1 MKRRLPLVALVALA
15 LAVPSFA
22 LAAVAAKS
30 AAHVAVAPASIALTI
45 KSDTQHGNRDA
56 KGVWHDAYLPAAFS
70 VSPGARVTVTVTNDD
85 PSPHT
90 FTAAGLK
97 VNAVI
102 AAAKGAKPGVTT
114 FSFTAPTRK
123 GAYDWFCAAGCD
135 PWAMTHLGFMK
146 GRVTVA

>member
-45 KSDTQHGNRDA
+45 KADTQHGKQDA
-56 KGVWHDAYLPAAFS
+56 KGVWHDAYLPASFS
-70 VSPGARVTVTVTNDD
+70 VRAGAKVTVKVTNYDAAA
-85 PSPHT
+85 HT
-90 FTAAGLK
+90 FTASGLK

-102 AAAKGAKPGVTT
+102 AAAQGAKPVVTT

-123 GAYDWFCAAGCD
+123 GAYDWFCAIPCD
-135 PWAMTHLGFMK
+135 PWAMTHLGYMK